1 MSNTERGTLK
11 FVMTH
16 PAAVLPVRK
25 HDDPLTGDAGYDM
38 TAVETTTIPARSAAV
53 VPVGL
58 TLADVPPGIFIR
70 IESRSGLQ
78 FKHNIHAFG
87 GIIDTNYRGCMGC
100 RLINNSDVDYV
111 VQPGDRI
118 AQLVCYP
125 LVTPAT
131 AWSDEATSTD
141 RGANGFGSTGK

>member
-1 MSNTERGTLK
+1 MSITDRGTLK
-11 FVMTH
+11 FLKTH

-25 HDDPLTGDAGYDM
+25 HDDPLTGDTGYDM
-38 TAVETTTIPARSAAV
+38 TAVETTTIPARGSAV

-58 TLADVPPGIFIR
+58 TLADVPPGIWIR

-78 FKHNIHAFG
+78 FKHNVHAFG
-87 GIIDTNYRGCMGC
+87 GIIDTNYRGDMGC
-100 RLINNSDVDYV
+100 KLINNSDADYV

-125 LVTPAT
+125 LVTPTT